1 MKLMNLPKLF
11 TNLLIIMLY
20 SFFFAGE
27 SFSADEKPP
36 LNNAASGKQ
45 EKLIKDKEAALIKE
59 KYAKAIKTSSGLMY
73 IVLKEGKGPIP
84 ARGALVEA
92 HYTGRLVDGTK
103 FDSSVDRGHPFHFVV
118 GKGNVI
124 KGWDEAFLSMKKGEK
139 RILIIPPDLAYGER
153 GAGSIPPNATL
164 IFEVE
169 LLDFLQ

>member
-1 MKLMNLPKLF
+1 MNLPKLF
-11 TNLLIIMLY
+11 TNLLIIMLF

-27 SFSADEKPP
+27 SLSADEMTPSD
-36 LNNAASGKQ
+36 NAASGKH

-59 KYAKAIKTSSGLMY
+59 KYANAIKTSSGLMY

-84 ARGALVEA
+84 ASGALVEA

-103 FDSSVDRGHPFHFVV
+103 FDSSVDRRNPFHFVV

>member
-1 MKLMNLPKLF
+1 
-11 TNLLIIMLY
+11 MLY

-27 SFSADEKPP
+27 SLSADEKPP

-153 GAGSIPPNATL
+153 GAGSILPNATL

>member
-1 MKLMNLPKLF
+1 MNLPKLF
-11 TNLLIIMLY
+11 TNLLIIMLF

-103 FDSSVDRGHPFHFVV
+103 FDSSVDRGHPSILWL
-118 GKGNVI
+118 GKVMSLKAG
-124 KGWDEAFLSMKKGEK
+124 MK
-139 RILIIPPDLAYGER
+139 LFY
-153 GAGSIPPNATL
+153 
-164 IFEVE
+164 
-169 LLDFLQ
+169 Q

>member
-1 MKLMNLPKLF
+1 MNLPKVF
-11 TNLLIIMLY
+11 TNLMIIMLF

-27 SFSADEKPP
+27 SFSADEKSPSDNTA
-36 LNNAASGKQ
+36 LGKQ

-59 KYAKAIKTSSGLMY
+59 KYAHAIKTSSGLMY

-84 ARGALVEA
+84 VRGALVEA

-169 LLDFLQ
+169 MMDFLQ

>member
-1 MKLMNLPKLF
+1 
-11 TNLLIIMLY
+11 MLY

-27 SFSADEKPP
+27 SLSADEKPP

-139 RILIIPPDLAYGER
+139 RILIIPPDLAYGVS
-153 GAGSIPPNATL
+153 GAGSILPNAIL
-164 IFEVE
+164 IFDVE

>member
-11 TNLLIIMLY
+11 TNLLIIMLF

-36 LNNAASGKQ
+36 SDNAASGKQ
-45 EKLIKDKEAALIKE
+45 DKLIKDKEAALIKG
-59 KYAKAIKTSSGLMY
+59 KYANAIKTSSGLRY
-73 IVLKEGKGPIP
+73 VVLKGGKDPIP

>member
-1 MKLMNLPKLF
+1 MNLPKLF
-11 TNLLIIMLY
+11 TNLLIIMLF

-27 SFSADEKPP
+27 SLSADEKPP

-45 EKLIKDKEAALIKE
+45 EKLIKDKEAALIKK
-59 KYAKAIKTSSGLMY
+59 KYANAIKTSSGLMY
-73 IVLKEGKGPIP
+73 TVLKEGKGPMP

-103 FDSSVDRGHPFHFVV
+103 FDSSVDRGHLFHFVV